1 MGGGILKFFLL
12 RFLDVHNLSFLLYA
26 GLAAVLWGGRK
37 NGVTGALFRRLPFV
51 FLSLETGYLFFY
63 VFAQRIRLFPALTDF
78 LCTAGYF
85 VLILLPKLMKRGDR
99 KC

>member
-12 RFLDVHNLSFLLYA
+12 RFLDIHNLSFRLYA

-37 NGVTGALFRRLPFV
+37 NGVTGAVLRRMPFV

-63 VFAQRIRLFPALTDF
+63 VFAQRIRLFPELTDI
-78 LCTAGYF
+78 LCAEGYF